1 MEVEDEQKFLER
13 QLASLQSQTSNPKE
27 RQTPSPHPSKTG
39 TPKITPVGGTPKKV
53 RVVTFPMVYLFKPY
67 LSSIPQ
73 IGSSCMSVF
82 PITHERVDVES

>member
-53 RVVTFPMVYLFKPY
+53 RVVTGHTVYGLCIYSISLFALRVKCKY
-67 LSSIPQ
+67 LY
-73 IGSSCMSVF
+73 
-82 PITHERVDVES
+82 